1 MNFSVSFIFSHT
13 LGWLL
18 PLRSSPLHETTILSV
33 IITNKIVVSCN
44 GDDRKGS
51 NHPKV
56 WLKIKETEKIVDCP
70 YCERRF
76 SYQPSKD

>member
-1 MNFSVSFIFSHT
+1 MSK
-13 LGWLL
+13 
-18 PLRSSPLHETTILSV
+18 EV

-56 WLKIKETEKIVDCP
+56 WLKIKEIEKFVDCP

>member
-1 MNFSVSFIFSHT
+1 MSK
-13 LGWLL
+13 
-18 PLRSSPLHETTILSV
+18 EV

-56 WLKIKETEKIVDCP
+56 WLKIKEIEKFVDCP

-76 SYQPSKD
+76 LYQPSRD

>member
-1 MNFSVSFIFSHT
+1 MSK
-13 LGWLL
+13 
-18 PLRSSPLHETTILSV
+18 EV
-33 IITNKIVVSCN
+33 IVTDKIVVSCN
-44 GDDRKGS
+44 GDDLKGS

-56 WLKIKETEKIVDCP
+56 WLKIKETEKFIDCP

>member
-1 MNFSVSFIFSHT
+1 MSK
-13 LGWLL
+13 
-18 PLRSSPLHETTILSV
+18 EV
-33 IITNKIVVSCN
+33 IITNKNIVSCN

-56 WLKIKETEKIVDCP
+56 WLKIKEPENFIDCP